1 MENSPIYRI
10 EQQYTENG
18 HDVFRIRLDEG
29 NVIYKAHFP
38 NNPITPGV
46 IIVDTACRLLGKL
59 TNRQLEISEVKNA
72 KFLNVLSPL
81 RHPEVEYEFRLV
93 ETVDNVVRTRVDVRW
108 KELIFSTIS
117 FIANEEDY

>member
-1 MENSPIYRI
+1 MEYSPIYRI
-10 EQQYTENG
+10 EQQYAEDG

-46 IIVDTACRLLGKL
+46 VIVDIACRLLGKL

-72 KFLNVLSPL
+72 KFLNVLSPIS
-81 RHPEVEYEFRLV
+81 HPEVEYVFRLV
-93 ETVDNVVRTRVDVRW
+93 EATDKGIKTRVDVRW
-108 KELIFSTIS
+108 KGLIFSTIS
-117 FIANEEDY
+117 FIANEEEY

>member
-10 EQQYTENG
+10 EQQYTEDG
-18 HDVFRIRLDEG
+18 HDVFRIRLDED
-29 NVIYKAHFP
+29 NVIYKVHFP

-46 IIVDTACRLLGKL
+46 ITVDIACRLLGKL

-81 RHPEVEYEFRLV
+81 RHPEVEYVFRLV
-93 ETVDNVVRTRVDVRW
+93 ENVDNGVRTQVEVRG

-117 FIANEEDY
+117 FIANEEEY